1 MESLKNGLEQLLN
14 FQTGKGNQYMSC
26 QTYKIKCVFLPVQ
39 GLDRIL
45 VQEVM
50 LLDDWGSINRELS
63 IWME

>member
-14 FQTGKGNQYMSC
+14 FQTGKGNQCMSC